1 MARMLEPALGVSRA
15 MAMYGWH
22 RGGTWR
28 GFIVGYASLRIARIV
43 PPEQRLVCLS

>member
-1 MARMLEPALGVSRA
+1 MARMLEPALGDSRA
-15 MAMYGWH
+15 MTIYGRY

-28 GFIVGYASLRIARIV
+28 GFIVGCASLRIAMIV